1 MAKLQNLNRSSIEI
15 HSVINANLLRR
26 GMNLWPPFLGAGITV
41 EKISKDF
48 RYAKV
53 RLKHGIL
60 NRNIVG
66 VHFGGSLFAMTDPF
80 FMMMVSQNIGKG
92 YIAWDQAAKIEFLKP
107 GKGPVHASFELT
119 QEQIDDVISAA
130 ESGDKVLKDFVADVK
145 DKEEDVVARITKTLY
160 IRKKMKKN

>member
-119 QEQIDDVISAA
+119 QEQIADVISAA

>member
-1 MAKLQNLNRSSIEI
+1 M
-15 HSVINANLLRR
+15 NANLLRR

-80 FMMMVSQNIGKG
+80 FMMMVSQNIGKR
-92 YIAWDQAAKIEFLKP
+92 YIVWDQAAKIEFLKP
-107 GKGPVHASFELT
+107 GKGKVHATFEIT
-119 QEQIDDVISAA
+119 QKQIDEIINLAKT
-130 ESGDKVLKDFVADVK
+130 GDKVLKDFVVDVK
-145 DKEEDVVARITKTLY
+145 DKEEDTVARITKTLY
-160 IRKKMKKN
+160 IRKRPEKS

>member
-1 MAKLQNLNRSSIEI
+1 M
-15 HSVINANLLRR
+15 NANLLRK

-80 FMMMVSQNIGKG
+80 FMMMVSQNIGKR
-92 YIAWDQAAKIEFLKP
+92 YIVWDQAAKIEFLKP
-107 GKGPVHASFELT
+107 GKGKVHATFEIT
-119 QEQIDDVISAA
+119 QKQIDEIINLAKT
-130 ESGDKVLKDFVADVK
+130 GDKVLKDFVVDVK
-145 DKEEDVVARITKTLY
+145 DKEDDTVARITKTLY
-160 IRKKMKKN
+160 IRKKPERTKPNY